1 MLRGCAHPYLLPLL
15 GYSLEKDACLV
26 FPLMRGG
33 SLADR
38 LWPGDASSERLSRLG
53 LCSPLAPLAWR
64 ELLRILRQTISALL
78 YLHTPDPTSGKGSVI
93 HRDFKPENILL
104 DEQLRR
110 AKKSRTH
117 GRPQFADTGSY

>member
-1 MLRGCAHPYLLPLL
+1 MSLLCGCAHPHLLPLL

-38 LWPGDASSERLSRLG
+38 LWPGEANSQHLGRLG
-53 LCSPLAPLAWR
+53 LRLPLAPLSWR
-64 ELLRILRQTISALL
+64 ELLRILRQTIGALL
-78 YLHTPDPTSGKGSVI
+78 YLHTADPTSGKGVVL

-104 DEQLRR
+104 DEQLRC
-110 AKKSRTH
+110 ASAWVASGLVGEKVE
-117 GRPQFADTGSY
+117 